1 MSGAQMFE
9 THISI
14 VFMVGDRAF
23 KLKKPVTLDF
33 IDLSTRE
40 LRQRCCEREVEL
52 NRRIAP
58 DVYLGVA
65 DVVGPDGALCDH
77 LVVMRRMPA
86 DRRLSTLARNGEV
99 TDAELVDLAQVLAN
113 FHDHA
118 ETSPTIAAAATVDRI
133 RERWEAGFHE
143 IAPFVG
149 PVLDG

>member
-1 MSGAQMFE
+1 MPGAQMYE

-23 KLKKPVTLDF
+23 KLKKPVKLDF
-33 IDLSTRE
+33 IDLSTRG

-65 DVVGPDGALCDH
+65 DIVGPDGALCDH

-99 TDAELVDLAQVLAN
+99 TESELVQKVLVSRPDGISQTRTAPS
-113 FHDHA
+113 A
-118 ETSPTIAAAATVDRI
+118 SAASRRAAGSNRRI
-133 RERWEAGFHE
+133 TPRR
-143 IAPFVG
+143 
-149 PVLDG
+149 L